1 MESYRVMTNMEHWQ
15 GIGLVPGEVQLSDW
29 SDQWSSLFEEE
40 AARITEAC
48 GEVEI
53 RLEHVGGTSIDGA
66 RSRPMIDILLGIEHL
81 RDSGA
86 LIEPLKQ
93 IGYRCHGENGVPGRR
108 HFTRSVDRRC
118 MVNLELFQL
127 DSESWERILTLRDRL
142 RSDANLLGQY
152 VDLKTDLQSRFPDN
166 PGAYQDGKAVFEES
180 VLAGE

>member
-1 MESYRVMTNMEHWQ
+1 
-15 GIGLVPGEVQLSDW
+15 
-29 SDQWSSLFEEE
+29 
-40 AARITEAC
+40 
-48 GEVEI
+48 
-53 RLEHVGGTSIDGA
+53 
-66 RSRPMIDILLGIEHL
+66 
-81 RDSGA
+81 
-86 LIEPLKQ
+86 
-93 IGYRCHGENGVPGRR
+93 
-108 HFTRSVDRRC
+108 